1 LAEGVTPSSKEAID
15 QYKKEQKEG
24 RKAQRE
30 ADWNKK
36 VDYWKSLPQ
45 RIKDLPAKIKALPS
59 KLTSKKDKNAVETP
73 AVNNNTEKENDPKQQ
88 D

>member
-1 LAEGVTPSSKEAID
+1 MADAYKE
-15 QYKKEQKEG
+15 EQKED

-59 KLTSKKDKNAVETP
+59 KLTSKKDENTVETP